1 MVEVD
6 RSMFC
11 ISRTYS
17 SIRASL
23 FAGASSANKLPD
35 DRKPE
40 RRTYASRS
48 TAGWRRRHDI
58 SDSVVSPVV
67 RDPPHLR
74 IGNPSRTRTRT
85 GQQVDYR
92 RVTAVPSAT

>member
-23 FAGASSANKLPD
+23 FSAAFPVNKTFD
-35 DRKPE
+35 DEKSE
-40 RRTYASRS
+40 RRTYASRN
-48 TAGWRRRHDI
+48 TAGWRGSHGI
-58 SDSVVSPVV
+58 SDSEVSPVV
-67 RDPPHLR
+67 QVPPHLR
-74 IGNPSRTRTRT
+74 KGNPSRTRTQTCQRMNSH
-85 GQQVDYR
+85 GDA
-92 RVTAVPSAT
+92 AVPSAT